1 MSSPRHVTALVFAFV
16 LAAVAAVPTPVA
28 VPSPVLP
35 EQFRWARP
43 PGVDGIEGAWVVG
56 AEAGPGLYALRVKLR
71 AGARMPPHTH
81 PDPRHTT
88 VLSGTLYVGFGAVV
102 DESAAVAVPT
112 GAVYV
117 APAGVAHWV
126 WAKDGDV
133 QYQETGVGPT
143 GTTPVAR

>member
-1 MSSPRHVTALVFAFV
+1 VTSLIGVLV
-16 LAAVAAVPTPVA
+16 LAAVAAGPV
-28 VPSPVLP
+28 PVLP
-35 EQFRWARP
+35 EQFRWVTP
-43 PGVDGIEGAWVVG
+43 PGVEGVQGAWVIG
-56 AEAGPGLYALRVKLR
+56 AEKAAEPYLLRVKLR

-81 PDPRHTT
+81 PDARHTT
-88 VLSGTLYVGFGAVV
+88 VLSGTLYVGFGDAI

-143 GTTPVAR
+143 ATTPLKR